1 MSLGFERMKRVW
13 GVSRELSEAMVGWME
28 KQMAES
34 FALKRELN
42 DGTKTIN
49 YFIQILLK
57 NSFIQASNTSAG
69 EKTED
74 EGC

>member
-1 MSLGFERMKRVW
+1 MRGFSK
-13 GVSRELSEAMVGWME
+13 ELSEAMVGWIE
-28 KQMAES
+28 KQMVES

-57 NSFIQASNTSAG
+57 NSFIQASNSSTG
-69 EKTED
+69 ETED

>member
-1 MSLGFERMKRVW
+1 LGFERLKW
-13 GVSRELSEAMVGWME
+13 VSRFSKELSEAMVGWIE
-28 KQMAES
+28 KQMVES